1 MAAVMKLSPLRRGRR
16 VDLPGLSGVVR
27 LDRRSANLTGRVHP
41 GEIAIIEHLDLDRAT
56 AEALVGARV
65 AAVVNAAPSVSGRFP
80 NLGPQIIAAAGIP
93 LVDVPGSDVFNV
105 LRDGESV
112 RIDGGQIFR
121 GNRLLADGELL
132 DSPRVA
138 QRLAAA
144 RSGLA
149 AQLEAFTFN
158 TVEHLRRDEHLLI
171 DGIGVPDLRVR
182 LAAREVLV
190 VARRFDYR
198 ADLRSLRSYIRESRP
213 VLVGVDAGADALVQ
227 AGHTPDLIVG
237 DPGTVSDSTI
247 RAATELVVLAGT
259 TNDDRLDRLG
269 VRAVTYPATGSSEDA
284 AILLADS
291 CGASLI
297 VTAGS
302 HAGLEEFLDRG
313 QSEMASAFLTRLR
326 AGSRLVDAKAVARM
340 HHNRVRGW
348 QMLLLVL
355 AGLLAVLL
363 AVATTPAGEQWL
375 AAAVTGWSG
384 LADFVQERFR

>member
-16 VDLPGLSGVVR
+16 ADLPGLSGVAR
-27 LDRRSANLTGRVHP
+27 LDRRSANLTGRLHP

-56 AEALVGARV
+56 AEALIGARV

-80 NLGPQIIAAAGIP
+80 NLGPQVIAAAGIP
-93 LVDVPGSDVFNV
+93 LVDVPGGKVFGV

-121 GNRLLADGELL
+121 GSRLLANGELL

-144 RSGLA
+144 RAGLA

-182 LAAREVLV
+182 LAEREVLV
-190 VARRFDYR
+190 VARRFDYQ

-213 VLVGVDAGADALVQ
+213 LLVGVDAGADALVQ
-227 AGHTPDLIVG
+227 AGYTPDLIVG
-237 DPGTVSDSTI
+237 DLRTVTESTI
-247 RAATELVVLAGT
+247 KMATELVVLDRTA
-259 TNDDRLDRLG
+259 DDRLDRLG

-348 QMLLLVL
+348 QLLLLVL

-375 AAAVTGWSG
+375 AAVVAGWSE
-384 LADFVQERFR
+384 LTDFAQERFR